1 MTNDHKSGT
10 PSPQNI
16 TGSKSTVTSTGRPP
30 TTSILRSA
38 MYYQNR
44 IIIPE
49 KKRSPTQPA
58 TNAQNAA
65 QTMSNRAGSSIGSG
79 ANARPT
85 SLQHNSNSAINRSAT
100 DAHASIS
107 EVRTIQGNNVHLADD
122 TMDSAGIDIVV
133 TDTENKQHRVKKKS
147 IFARFFMCLQDNR
160 MKGNPNAA
168 EILAS
173 SNPQEYRILKKVLN
187 TTFLSIGIALLIA
200 VIIVIIYSSIGK
212 FSLK

>member
-1 MTNDHKSGT
+1 MLKFQDSEKTVDTKKGKGGKASKGKGDKRPVDKMTNDHKSGT
-10 PSPQNI
+10 PSPQNV
-16 TGSKSTVTSTGRPP
+16 TGSKSTANSTGRPP

-58 TNAQNAA
+58 TNVQNVT
-65 QTMSNRAGSSIGSG
+65 QTMSNRSSSPIGSG

-85 SLQHNSNSAINRSAT
+85 SLQQNSNSAINRSAT

-107 EVRTIQGNNVHLADD
+107 EVRTIQGNNVHLTED

-133 TDTENKQHRVKKKS
+133 TDTENKQHRVKKKNLFVHGFS
-147 IFARFFMCLQDNR
+147 CVY
-160 MKGNPNAA
+160 K
-168 EILAS
+168 
-173 SNPQEYRILKKVLN
+173 
-187 TTFLSIGIALLIA
+187 TIA
-200 VIIVIIYSSIGK
+200 
-212 FSLK
+212 